1 MTYRSETTSSVE
13 LHNMKRD
20 EVTIYQDLSSGST
33 SVIFKG
39 YLKAGGTILSSWI
52 ITIFKII

>member
-1 MTYRSETTSSVE
+1 MTYRAETTSSVE
-13 LHNMKRD
+13 LHHTKRD

-39 YLKAGGTILSSWI
+39 YLKAGGTILSILSY
-52 ITIFKII
+52 FNY